1 MSRHCQSSHRLS
13 LLSSHLHRRA
23 DIALIGL
30 AVMVSRSIL
39 VNAVVIPLSYFM
51 RIIQHSKMSTLLWHA
66 TFSCLLSG
74 SKPDL
79 KYERPWICGKFNFTV
94 LLPISFICS
103 VLFEF
108 FKIRL
113 DPHDIN

>member
-39 VNAVVIPLSYFM
+39 VNALSYVM
-51 RIIQHSKMSTLLWHA
+51 RIIQHSKMSTLLWLA

-79 KYERPWICGKFNFTV
+79 KYERPWICGKFNRAIADKLYMQV
-94 LLPISFICS
+94 VVRIL
-103 VLFEF
+103 
-108 FKIRL
+108 
-113 DPHDIN
+113 

>member
-79 KYERPWICGKFNFTV
+79 KYERPWICGKFYRAIADKLYLQRVVRIF
-94 LLPISFICS
+94 
-103 VLFEF
+103 
-108 FKIRL
+108 
-113 DPHDIN
+113 